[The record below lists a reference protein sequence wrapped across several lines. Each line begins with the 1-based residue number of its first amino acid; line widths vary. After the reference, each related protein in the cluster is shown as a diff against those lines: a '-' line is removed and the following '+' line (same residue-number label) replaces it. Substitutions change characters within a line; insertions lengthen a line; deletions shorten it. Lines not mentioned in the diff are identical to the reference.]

1 MLNLF
6 LSFILLLSH
15 DTQMLIEKVWYNT
28 DRSAKIQIYKNGSA
42 YEGKIVWLKEPK
54 DANGAN
60 KVDKHN
66 PDERLR
72 NKPVNGLVI
81 LRGLKL
87 ETSGKFT
94 GGTIY
99 DPKNGKTYSCK
110 MNLIDPTNLEVRGFI
125 GISLLGRTEHW
136 TASN

>member
-1 MLNLF
+1 MLNLL
-6 LSFILLLSH
+6 LSWILLLSH
-15 DTQMLIEKVWYNT
+15 DTHMHIEKVWYNT
-28 DRSAKIQIYKNGSA
+28 DKSAKIQIYKNGSS

-54 DANGAN
+54 DAKGMD

-110 MNLIDPTNLEVRGFI
+110 MSLVDPSNLEVRGFI